1 VSDSLLGQFA
11 RRQHGLVT
19 RAQALSVLTPWTL
32 ERRLKARALE
42 PVRRG
47 VYRIAGVPES
57 WEQQLLAA
65 CLTAGPEA
73 CASFRS
79 AAALYGL
86 EGFGR
91 DRLEITHFGCRPSVI
106 EGVVVHESTVFERRH
121 IALVANIPTT
131 SVARTLCDLTAVV
144 RKWMVERAVDEALRR
159 KLVRIPEIVDA
170 ASVLE
175 GRGRL
180 RCTVMREILERRQP
194 GYEPG
199 ESAPERRISDL
210 LVRAGLPEP
219 KRQHRVPVGNRV
231 VRIDLCYPELKIA
244 IEYDGWEWHAGRR
257 AFDEDRA
264 RANELVVLGYSVLR
278 FTSKSSDQ
286 VIVDT
291 VRAAIERASLS

>member
-1 VSDSLLGQFA
+1 
-11 RRQHGLVT
+11 
-19 RAQALSVLTPWTL
+19 
-32 ERRLKARALE
+32 
-42 PVRRG
+42 
-47 VYRIAGVPES
+47 
-57 WEQQLLAA
+57 
-65 CLTAGPEA
+65 
-73 CASFRS
+73 
-79 AAALYGL
+79 
-86 EGFGR
+86 
-91 DRLEITHFGCRPSVI
+91 
-106 EGVVVHESTVFERRH
+106 
-121 IALVANIPTT
+121 
-131 SVARTLCDLTAVV
+131 
-144 RKWMVERAVDEALRR
+144 MVERAVDEALRR